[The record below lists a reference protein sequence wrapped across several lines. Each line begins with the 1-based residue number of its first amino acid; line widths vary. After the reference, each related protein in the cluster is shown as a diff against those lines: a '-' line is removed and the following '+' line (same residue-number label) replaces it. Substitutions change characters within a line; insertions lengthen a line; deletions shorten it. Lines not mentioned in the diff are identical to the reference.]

1 MPATPPDRHLSPDH
15 LPPRRGVEVR
25 PATPEDHGT
34 VGRIL
39 VSAYGPSGMA
49 PDEPYWTALRDT
61 AARVGDAEVW
71 VAELD
76 GRVVGT
82 VTWAGSGSRQREVAV
97 DGEAEFRMLAV
108 DPAVRG
114 RSIGRALLDAVV
126 DRACRDGYAAVVLS
140 SDGWMTTAHRMYERA
155 GFVRVP
161 ERDWT
166 PVPGVDL
173 LVYRLAL

>member
-1 MPATPPDRHLSPDH
+1 MPIDVSL
-15 LPPRRGVEVR
+15 R
-25 PATPEDHGT
+25 PAVTDDHEA

-61 AARVGDAEVW
+61 AARVADAEVW
-71 VAELD
+71 IAELD

-82 VTWAGSGSRQREVAV
+82 VTWAGHGSGQREVAV

-114 RSIGRALLDAVV
+114 RRAGRALLDAIV
-126 DRACRDGYAAVVLS
+126 DRARRDGYQAVVLS
-140 SDGWMTTAHRMYERA
+140 SDGWMSTAHRMYERA

-161 ERDWT
+161 GRDWT

-173 LVYRLAL
+173 RVYRLAL